1 MKKSFKELMQDC
13 PKHDHAYVLYNHR
26 WNRVKEHELRYICL
40 LVARGEL
47 PSNIEVKYLNGKR
60 SFINDKGFLDE
71 IHGNIFSLSGEL
83 YRQKLRLIRDE
94 VKRKLM

>member
-1 MKKSFKELMQDC
+1 MKELLKGC
-13 PKHDHAYVLYNHR
+13 PKHDCAYILHNHR
-26 WNRVKEHELRYICL
+26 WHKVEEHELRYICL

-60 SFINDKGFLDE
+60 SFINDEGFLDE